1 MSMNL
6 PSIGSAQTPY
16 GLASIHVGRYP
27 VGGALFVELYTAD
40 DEMPE
45 PLAMLSCN
53 LAPSGVT
60 LADDEFC
67 VKSWSENEPLIEPL
81 LATGL
86 WAVLSAASRNRSA
99 VCDLRRL
106 ASVGKHGSDH
116 TGIELI
122 Q

>member
-40 DEMPE
+40 DAMPE

-86 WAVLSAASRNRSA
+86 FEDTGRRTPTGYAVSPTWRIKDPQF
-99 VCDLRRL
+99 VPPRR
-106 ASVGKHGSDH
+106 GR
-116 TGIELI
+116 
-122 Q
+122 